1 MSKVS
6 RVSASK
12 TETTNTRVSTNA
24 NANANASEKTVRG
37 RKKVAPKETQ
47 EQATQETQE
56 TQEQETQ
63 KQETRET
70 QEIQEQET
78 QKQEDNVLS
87 VSENDD
93 GDDEKTEFVT
103 FSEKEFT
110 NQETFRTHHRV
121 NTNTQ
126 ETRPQRQNFIKQRQ
140 PRTQNQQ
147 QSYQTNSSLKFS
159 YDEIL
164 QKGDTKL
171 SENNTETLLKYL
183 IATTHK
189 AGQTVLCKVFK
200 NTLTGMK
207 NETTLPM
214 TTYRT
219 NYTRQTRKV

>member
-12 TETTNTRVSTNA
+12 TETTNTRVS
-24 NANANASEKTVRG
+24 ANANASASASTSAGEKTVRG

-47 EQATQETQE
+47 ETQE

-63 KQETRET
+63 EQET
-70 QEIQEQET
+70 QETQEQET

-103 FSEKEFT
+103 FSEKEFN
-110 NQETFRTHHRV
+110 NQEIFKTHHRV
-121 NTNTQ
+121 NTDTQ
-126 ETRPQRQNFIKQRQ
+126 ETRPRRQNFIKQRQ

-214 TTYRT
+214 TTYHT

>member
-12 TETTNTRVSTNA
+12 TETTNTRV
-24 NANANASEKTVRG
+24 NANANASASVGEKTVRG

-47 EQATQETQE
+47 E
-56 TQEQETQ
+56 TQEQET
-63 KQETRET
+63 
-70 QEIQEQET
+70 QEQET

-103 FSEKEFT
+103 FSEKEFN
-110 NQETFRTHHRV
+110 NQETFKTHHRV
-121 NTNTQ
+121 NTDTQ
-126 ETRPQRQNFIKQRQ
+126 ETRPRRQNFIKQRQ

-214 TTYRT
+214 TTYHT